1 MNMYLKRIL
10 FLWFN
15 LSFLTT
21 FTSCLSLQASDQG
34 SPDLRVM
41 SFNIRNSYAR
51 DGENN
56 WEGRKGLVYRVIRD
70 YAPDVLG
77 LQEANSFQLEELS
90 NEFPEYGKVGEGS
103 MGGSKGQ
110 YSPILFLK
118 KRFKLSDSGSFW
130 LSETPAEPSK
140 SWGSAHHRICTWAG
154 LLDRESQQTIY
165 IYNTHMDDGSRK
177 AREKGAR
184 MIMEH
189 IQGEAKTAPFVFMG
203 DFNAPEDSETL
214 KIIKGNPEARQN
226 LGIQMVD
233 SFRVLY
239 PNRKKVGTY
248 NGFTGQSDGAKI
260 DYIMVKPSMKVIEA
274 SILQTNLKGR
284 YPSDHFPV
292 TAHLRIH

>member
-1 MNMYLKRIL
+1 M
-10 FLWFN
+10 
-15 LSFLTT
+15 
-21 FTSCLSLQASDQG
+21 
-34 SPDLRVM
+34 
-41 SFNIRNSYAR
+41 
-51 DGENN
+51 
-56 WEGRKGLVYRVIRD
+56 IRD

-77 LQEANSFQLEELS
+77 LQEANSFQLKELS

-103 MGGSKGQ
+103 MGGAKGQ
-110 YSPILFLK
+110 YSAILFLK
-118 KRFKLSDSGSFW
+118 KRFKLTDSGSFW
-130 LSETPAEPSK
+130 LSETPTEPSK
-140 SWGSAHHRICTWAG
+140 SWGSAHHRICTWVG
-154 LLDRESQQTIY
+154 LLDRESQQIIY

-189 IQGEAKTAPFVFMG
+189 IQGQAKTTPFVFMG

-214 KIIKGNPEARQN
+214 KIIKGNSEARQN

-248 NGFTGQSDGAKI
+248 NGFTGQSDGVQNRLH
-260 DYIMVKPSMKVIEA
+260 YGKPSMKVIEA
-274 SILQTNLKGR
+274 SILQTNREGR

-292 TAHLRIH
+292 TAELGLR

>member
-1 MNMYLKRIL
+1 MNLQRIL

-15 LSFLTT
+15 LLSLST
-21 FTSCLSLQASDQG
+21 FAGCLSLWASDQN
-34 SPDLRVM
+34 SSDLRVM
-41 SFNIRNSYAR
+41 SFNIRNSHAK
-51 DGENN
+51 DGVNH
-56 WEGRKGLVYRVIRD
+56 WEGRKGLVYSVIRD

-77 LQEANSFQLEELS
+77 LQEANSFQLKELS

-103 MGGSKGQ
+103 MGGAKGQ
-110 YSPILFLK
+110 YSAILFLK

-130 LSETPAEPSK
+130 LSETPTEPSK
-140 SWGSAHHRICTWAG
+140 SWGSAHHRICTWVG

-165 IYNTHMDDGSRK
+165 IYNAHMDDGSRK

-184 MIMEH
+184 MIMDH
-189 IQGEAKTAPFVFMG
+189 IQGQAKTTPFVFMG

-214 KIIKGNPEARQN
+214 KIIKGNSEARQN
-226 LGIQMVD
+226 LGMQMVD

-248 NGFTGQSDGAKI
+248 NGFTGQSDESKI
-260 DYIMVKPSMKVIEA
+260 DYIMIRPSVKVIEA

-292 TAHLRIH
+292 TAELGLR